1 MFSVVRLGLRA
12 RYAPFLL
19 LCLIAS
25 LSVAA
30 AAPALGHERLFLFA
44 ALWLLG
50 LLAALAAR
58 ASLRRFRAAR
68 PVLLTRRALRRPP
81 LPLPPVR
88 QMRAELARLLSSP
101 APLGMQPESPEY
113 ALRRIL
119 ERGLACHR
127 ARSAAELTPRGV
139 TELWLLVT
147 LLRATPERAGGLARC
162 FRLPDMVLD
171 LHDRLRRI
179 AVQHAAATTAHT
191 PLSAGG

>member
-19 LCLIAS
+19 LCLIAT

-30 AAPALGHERLFLFA
+30 VTPALHRDSLFLFA

-50 LLAALAAR
+50 LLSALAVR
-58 ASLRRFRAAR
+58 ASLRRFRAAQ

-88 QMRAELARLLSSP
+88 QMRAELARLLASP
-101 APLGMQPESPEY
+101 APLGTLPESPEH

-119 ERGLACHR
+119 ERSLACQR
-127 ARSAAELTPRGV
+127 ARSAADLTPRGI

-171 LHDRLRRI
+171 LHDRVHQI
-179 AVQHAAATTAHT
+179 AAQHAAATAQAPFSTQ
-191 PLSAGG
+191 G